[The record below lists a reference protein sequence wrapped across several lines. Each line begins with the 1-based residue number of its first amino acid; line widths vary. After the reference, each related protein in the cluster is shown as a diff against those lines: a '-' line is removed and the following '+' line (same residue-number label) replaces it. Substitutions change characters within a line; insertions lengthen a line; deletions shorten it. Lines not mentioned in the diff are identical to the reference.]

1 MSQVLTVAARRVEER
16 ALNAWPALQQVLY
29 DGWII
34 CYAEGYTRRANS
46 VVPFFDGG
54 LDLQQKIDRCEA
66 AYKAWGLP
74 TVFKMPPWSR
84 EAGLDEVL
92 DAQGY
97 AGQSLTSVQV
107 CPLEAA
113 GADSAVDVRVTTE
126 ADDVWLAAYQRL
138 TGTGNEAMANM
149 RGILRRIFPETD
161 YALRYEGTQA
171 VACGR
176 SVCEDGMVGLY
187 GIATDP
193 ARRRQGYA
201 AQLVDCLLARAARRG
216 AGSAYL
222 QVLADNAPAMK
233 LYGKLGFGE
242 AYRYWYRIKA
252 A

>member
-1 MSQVLTVAARRVEER
+1 MSQALTADARRVEER
-16 ALNAWPALQQVLY
+16 ALNAWPALHQVFY

-34 CYAEGYTRRANS
+34 RYADGYTRRANS

-54 LDLQQKIDRCEA
+54 LGLRPKIDRCEA
-66 AYKAWGLP
+66 AYRAWGLP
-74 TVFKMPPWSR
+74 TVFKMPPWSG
-84 EAGLDEVL
+84 EAGLDDVL

-97 AGQSLTSVQV
+97 ARQALTSVQV
-107 CPLEAA
+107 RPLDGD
-113 GADSAVDVRVTTE
+113 GADNGADVRVTSE

-138 TGTGNEAMANM
+138 TGTSNEEMANM
-149 RGILRRIFPETD
+149 RGILRRIVPETA
-161 YALRYEGTQA
+161 YALRFEGTRA

-193 ARRRQGYA
+193 AQRRRGHA

-242 AYRYWYRIKA
+242 AYRYWYRVKA